1 MDQLLAIRAFVRI
14 AEAGNFSR
22 AADQLNLPR
31 STVSKLIQDLEDT
44 LGARLIQRTT
54 RRTTVTPE
62 GAAYYERALRLLAD
76 LDEMDAEAR
85 RVRALPGGRLRVDI
99 GSVLANLA
107 LIPALPDFRSRYPD
121 IELRLGVSDRPADM
135 VGEGI
140 DCVIRGGVLAES
152 SLIARK
158 LCELQMATCAH
169 RGYVDAHGLPAHPDE
184 LRGGHRLVGY
194 FSSLTGRAFPLRFER
209 DGEAVEIQP
218 DAGAAVNEST
228 AHVTALFAGLGIGQ
242 AFRFAIQP
250 HLDSG
255 ALVEVL
261 PDWDQPRFPLY
272 VMYPQ
277 TRHMNAKV
285 RVFVDWV
292 VDVFARLDVRAH
304 RAGSSAQ
311 KTD

>member
-14 AEAGNFSR
+14 LEAGNFSR

-31 STVSKLIQDLEDT
+31 STVSKLVQDLEEA

-62 GAAYYERALRLLAD
+62 GAAYYERSLRLLAD
-76 LDEMDAEAR
+76 LEEMDAEAGR
-85 RVRALPGGRLRVDI
+85 ERALPSGRLRVDV

-107 LIPALPDFRSRYPD
+107 LIPALPGFQARYPD
-121 IELRLGVSDRPADM
+121 IELRLGVSDRPADL

-140 DCVIRGGVLAES
+140 DCVIRGGALAES

-158 LCELQMATCAH
+158 LCELQMVACAH
-169 RGYVDAHGLPAHPDE
+169 RGYIERHGLPAHPDD
-184 LRGGHRLVGY
+184 LRKGHRLLGY
-194 FSSLTGRAFPLRFER
+194 FSSLTGRSFPLRFER
-209 DGEAVEIQP
+209 DGEKIEVQP
-218 DAGAAVNEST
+218 EGDAAVNEST
-228 AHVTALFAGLGIGQ
+228 AHVTALVAGLGIGQ
-242 AFRFAIQP
+242 AFRFAVQP

-255 ALVEVL
+255 ELVDVL
-261 PDWDQPRFPLY
+261 PGWEQPRFPLY

-285 RVFVDWV
+285 RVFVDWAV
-292 VDVFARLDVRAH
+292 EVFAQLDVRTQV
-304 RAGSSAQ
+304 RSTS
-311 KTD
+311 